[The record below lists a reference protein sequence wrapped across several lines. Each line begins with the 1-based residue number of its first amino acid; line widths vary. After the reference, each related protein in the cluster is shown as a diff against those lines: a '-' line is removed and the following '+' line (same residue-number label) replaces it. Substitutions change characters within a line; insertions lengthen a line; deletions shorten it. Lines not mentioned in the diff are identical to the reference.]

1 MTEPRFRRHRYLSY
15 QGYSFPWYVTLIWI
29 SFFVL
34 GVGYLIRYILL
45 E

>member
-1 MTEPRFRRHRYLSY
+1 MYQKHKYLSY

-29 SFFVL
+29 SFLVV
-34 GVGYLIRYILL
+34 GVAYLVKHILF